1 MTRETLF
8 LSAYGDMQRLI
19 ARTLLF
25 VLLAGVFSPFAA
37 ASTMAMQHPH
47 CNRKPVP
54 ASVWSEMSECHH
66 HHKAA
71 AAESAL
77 PVSSDEVLAGKD
89 CCQDHECCRTMARS
103 QWAQTS
109 LRSTQSELSHTEQD
123 SAVPDSQA
131 FSFEPALNHPGRAPP
146 IL

>member
-1 MTRETLF
+1 
-8 LSAYGDMQRLI
+8 MQRLI
-19 ARTLLF
+19 ARTLLL

-37 ASTMAMQHPH
+37 ASTMSVAHPH

-54 ASVWSEMSECHH
+54 APASSEMSECH

-77 PVSSDEVLAGKD
+77 PVSSDELLGAKD
-89 CCQDHECCRTMARS
+89 CCQDHECCRTMART
-103 QWAQTS
+103 QWAHAS
-109 LRSTQSELSHTEQD
+109 LRSTQSQLREATRT
-123 SAVPDSQA
+123 SAILDSQA
-131 FSFEPALNHPGRAPP
+131 PAFELALNHPGRAPP